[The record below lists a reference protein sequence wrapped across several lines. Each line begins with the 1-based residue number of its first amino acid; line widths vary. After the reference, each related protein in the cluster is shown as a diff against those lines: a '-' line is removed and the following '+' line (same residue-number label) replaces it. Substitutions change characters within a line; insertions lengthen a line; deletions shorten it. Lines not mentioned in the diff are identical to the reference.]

1 METTNKIYENDLYK
15 KIKSEALLTL
25 VRAMVSNRLASSA
38 EEWANIFQK
47 ENSGTYNNQY
57 MILDINKFL
66 EKLK

>member
-1 METTNKIYENDLYK
+1 MKMIYDLYK
-15 KIKSEALLTL
+15 KIKPEALLTWA
-25 VRAMVSNRLASSA
+25 RAMFSNRLASSA
-38 EEWANIFQK
+38 EEWTNIFQK